1 MLSKTEI
8 NTDLAIRNIIIDLK
22 KIEKEYLINFLNIIK
37 MNVYLNSEF
46 EDKNFN
52 KKTANLITKKVF
64 EELEKRIDIKKLKKN
79 KNEICYE
86 YNKST
91 IKINIMNTRK
101 GIIHVYYLRK

>member
-22 KIEKEYLINFLNIIK
+22 KIEKEYLLNFLSIIK
-37 MNVYLNSEF
+37 MSVYFNSVF
-46 EDKNFN
+46 EDKKFN

-64 EELEKRIDIKKLKKN
+64 EELEKRTDIKNLKKN
-79 KNEICYE
+79 KNEICYK

-101 GIIHVYYLRK
+101 GIIDVYYLRK